1 MTTQQIFLDHIS
13 CIHREINFTVI
24 TVLNFPLKYCREGNA
39 SWCFHLSSYL
49 HRAHLGRARQGQ
61 NKLLSLQ
68 RQEPTFHT
76 VQVIPL
82 SMRSLKLPVLNIY
95 EWECGSYWIYALCQK
110 MKFHRIRERNG
121 KYKFEFEAQ
130 CLHPLVM
137 SGVFVFMI
145 TASTAAFQQLLNI
158 KCRNHSEERVTRVQD
173 DLAGTLSTESCIKN
187 AASLTPR
194 NPPSQLQLLTY
205 LLLAFLRQGSCAC
218 GQI

>member
-1 MTTQQIFLDHIS
+1 
-13 CIHREINFTVI
+13 
-24 TVLNFPLKYCREGNA
+24 
-39 SWCFHLSSYL
+39 
-49 HRAHLGRARQGQ
+49 
-61 NKLLSLQ
+61 
-68 RQEPTFHT
+68 
-76 VQVIPL
+76 
-82 SMRSLKLPVLNIY
+82 MRSLKLPVLNIY
-95 EWECGSYWIYALCQK
+95 EWECGSYWIYALWQK

-218 GQI
+218 GQIRECSSEAKWSSLWQVYSPVGSDDHLRFFWRNLMTT